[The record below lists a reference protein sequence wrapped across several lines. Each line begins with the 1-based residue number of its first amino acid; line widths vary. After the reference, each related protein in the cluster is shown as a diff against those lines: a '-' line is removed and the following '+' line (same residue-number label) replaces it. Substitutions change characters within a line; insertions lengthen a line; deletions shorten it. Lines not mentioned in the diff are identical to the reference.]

1 VYSITEKDENIYN
14 WHPFKMD
21 NTVRV
26 DSQPIKNPNSS
37 AILIMGS
44 YSKFLP
50 SIVARLERGMKKKE
64 EKETMINVTFDTIL

>member
-1 VYSITEKDENIYN
+1 MKSFTIGI
-14 WHPFKMD
+14 PFKMD

-44 YSKFLP
+44 YSKFFP
-50 SIVARLERGMKKKE
+50 SNVARLERGMKKKE
-64 EKETMINVTFDTIL
+64 KETMINVTFDTVL